1 MIIFI
6 LKTVM
11 VYIKWTKNQT
21 YFRVGLW
28 CLKRARASYFVVDAP
43 VRRENSMESCVMR
56 TASWVECV
64 SVSKMKIFA
73 AILFTFSV
81 QFTSLISAQEFS
93 FGRCGPFPTVK
104 QFDPQRVRILK
115 FILWKL
121 LLTSFFQYSGRWFE
135 YSNYFAFFQLFGK
148 CVTANYRVLPSNPL
162 YGNNVEIEVINKA
175 INSM

>member
-121 LLTSFFQYSGRWFE
+121 LLTSFFSVFWKMVWI
-135 YSNYFAFFQLFGK
+135 FQLF
-148 CVTANYRVLPSNPL
+148 CIFPTFWQMCHRQLPSFTQQSSL
-162 YGNNVEIEVINKA
+162 WQQCGNWGHQ
-175 INSM
+175 

>member
-1 MIIFI
+1 MFEA
-6 LKTVM
+6 
-11 VYIKWTKNQT
+11 
-21 YFRVGLW
+21 RS
-28 CLKRARASYFVVDAP
+28 CLVLCCRRTSAKRKFYGIMRHAYSQLSG
-43 VRRENSMESCVMR
+43 VRQCV
-56 TASWVECV
+56 
-64 SVSKMKIFA
+64 KMKIFA